1 MANSKTFVL
10 MNGVTIEKIGE
21 HLVTWFQNTKNM
33 VSEGGR
39 AQGGGY
45 FVQAKDQDDGWKKI
59 SGLTKAIQVQLIKAE
74 NNVIVNCDFGKWS
87 DKVGAGAVG
96 MFLFAP
102 LAATAAFGA
111 VKQSQLPNEVFAE
124 IERFIMYGGTS
135 VVVSMGGRLKENEV
149 ECPSCGAKNP
159 KGQKFC
165 KECGSK
171 LGKTCPNCEASVDS
185 DTKFCPECGGLVKEE
200 KRCVSC
206 GAPLADGQK
215 FCPSCG
221 AKQEKTCAKCGA
233 VIDSDTK
240 FCPSCGAST
249 SDKLICP
256 NCKAELKPGE
266 AFCKECG
273 TKVDAN

>member
-1 MANSKTFVL
+1 MANSKTFTL
-10 MNGVTIEKIGE
+10 LNGVTIEKIGD

-33 VSEGGR
+33 VAEGGR

-59 SGLTKAIQVQLIKAE
+59 SGLTKAIQVQLIKAD

-124 IERFIMYGGTS
+124 IEKFIMYGGNS
-135 VVVSMGGRLKENEV
+135 AVVSMGGRLKEDEI
-149 ECPSCGAKNP
+149 ECPICKVKNP
-159 KGQKFC
+159 KGQKYC
-165 KECGSK
+165 RECGGK
-171 LGKTCPNCEASVDS
+171 LGKSCPSCGASIDN
-185 DTKFCPECGGLVKEE
+185 DTKFCPECGSSTAISIV
-200 KRCVSC
+200 CVNC
-206 GAPLADGQK
+206 GATLAEGQK

-221 AKQEKTCAKCGA
+221 AKQEKTCSQCGA
-233 VIDSDTK
+233 VINFDTK
-240 FCPSCGAST
+240 FCPVCGAST
-249 SDKLICP
+249 SDKKLCP
-256 NCKAELKPGE
+256 NCKAEIDPDA

-273 TKVDAN
+273 TKININ